1 MTHTVDMC
9 PIVFAKVAAWICFCS
24 CAVGDFD
31 RRASLYLRLIKT
43 PAPCCTLA
51 MASCLCSLS
60 NRKWPPLCCCCRLK
74 AHRLARR
81 PKPPFWSQRT
91 ESRQQRRERRKGGH
105 GAEVRDSMVVVM
117 AKEQWGKMAGREKEL
132 KHGDHSFR
140 VPRSYPQQGYERRGR
155 RALLSLHRG

>member
-1 MTHTVDMC
+1 M
-9 PIVFAKVAAWICFCS
+9 
-24 CAVGDFD
+24 
-31 RRASLYLRLIKT
+31 

-81 PKPPFWSQRT
+81 LKPPFWSQRT
-91 ESRQQRRERRKGGH
+91 ESRQQRREGRKGGH
-105 GAEVRDSMVVVM
+105 GAEVRDSVVVVM

-132 KHGDHSFR
+132 KHGDHSFTR
-140 VPRSYPQQGYERRGR
+140 QPSPRSCPQQGYERRGR
-155 RALLSLHRG
+155 RAVLPLHRGWPVKIIAIKPISYLNTLFRQGGGGLKETDPV